1 MLKYRLLTD
10 DELKELEHEFK
21 QFLIVNEIYDEE
33 WRKLNAEK
41 NEKVGELVIMFSNL
55 VIEKSLKRIQYLE
68 IATSEGINAY
78 HCKDDEIELIGIS
91 TQQTGIDFLSLTPN
105 ELSTTPLSIFM
116 TSKKYEKERETTIFE
131 MLNSGC
137 GIIDEKRFGQLKL
150 AYEYSTKPRQN

>member
-10 DELKELEHEFK
+10 DELKELEEEFK

-41 NEKVGELVIMFSNL
+41 SETVDELIVTFSNL
-55 VIEKSLKRIQYLE
+55 VLGKSLKKIYYIE
-68 IATSEGINAY
+68 IATKEGIKAY
-78 HCKDDEIELIGIS
+78 HCKDNEIELIGIS
-91 TQQTGIDFLSLTPN
+91 TQQAGIDFLSLTPD

-116 TSKKYEKERETTIFE
+116 TSKKYEEERETTIFN

-137 GIIDEKRFGQLKL
+137 GIIDEKRYGQLKL

>member
-78 HCKDDEIELIGIS
+78 HCKEDEIELIGIS
-91 TQQTGIDFLSLTPN
+91 TQQTGINFLSLTPD
-105 ELSTTPLSIFM
+105 ELSSTPLSIFM
-116 TSKKYEKERETTIFE
+116 TS
-131 MLNSGC
+131 
-137 GIIDEKRFGQLKL
+137 
-150 AYEYSTKPRQN
+150 

>member
-41 NEKVGELVIMFSNL
+41 SKKVDELIIMFSNL

-68 IATSEGINAY
+68 ITTSEGISAY
-78 HCKDDEIELIGIS
+78 YCKDDEIELIGIS
-91 TQQTGIDFLSLTPN
+91 TQQTDINFLSLTPD

-137 GIIDEKRFGQLKL
+137 GIIDGKRFGQLRL

>member
-10 DELKELEHEFK
+10 DELEELEHEFK

-33 WRKLNAEK
+33 WRKLNTEK
-41 NEKVGELVIMFSNL
+41 SEKVDELVIMFSNL

-78 HCKDDEIELIGIS
+78 YCKEDEIELIGIS
-91 TQQTGIDFLSLTPN
+91 TQQTGIDFLSLTPD

-116 TSKKYEKERETTIFE
+116 TSKKYEKERETTIFG

-137 GIIDEKRFGQLKL
+137 GIIDEKRFVQLKL
-150 AYEYSTKPRQN
+150 AFEYSTKPRQN